1 MYISLKEILLFA
13 DRVVFTGAGG
23 LERGVGLPDIDH
35 GTKCDLIAGM
45 QLHCQYVGDLKT
57 NLLMAGGLGR

>member
-1 MYISLKEILLFA
+1 M
-13 DRVVFTGAGG
+13 
-23 LERGVGLPDIDH
+23 GLPDIDH

>member
-1 MYISLKEILLFA
+1 MYISLKEIFLFA
-13 DRVVFTGAGG
+13 DHVGFTGAGG
-23 LERGVGLPDIDH
+23 LGRGVGPPDVH
-35 GTKCDLIAGM
+35 HSARCDLTTGI